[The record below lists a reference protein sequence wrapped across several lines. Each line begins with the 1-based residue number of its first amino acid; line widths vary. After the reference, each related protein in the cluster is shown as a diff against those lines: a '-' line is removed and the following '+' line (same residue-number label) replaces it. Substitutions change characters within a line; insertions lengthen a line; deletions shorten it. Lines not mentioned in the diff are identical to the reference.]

1 MRQRSALMAFL
12 LGSLQVG
19 AASSLA
25 VLGACNDF
33 VTGQDPEPPGP
44 LLVTRVTLLD
54 PAGRDGHVVFTDTSA
69 PLDCSLAQLKDTVA
83 CVNTP
88 FKDMYSP
95 KMSPPTPDSAT
106 KLRVVFNKIPAKLNG
121 QDVETAPADGLAK
134 DLSELKLIDP
144 NVVSLSCDTC
154 TGIPQSNNT
163 LQVTGSDLS
172 PDPTTF
178 DYGPALQM
186 QVLPSYDPSLG
197 VSIADDPLR
206 ALEPATVYKLKLSPG
221 LSGRNS
227 DDKILV
233 DDAANALLTFTTEPF
248 SVIQSGIGDTIATG
262 DDGGADDAKD
272 LYVINSCNRGSGAVT
287 DPFIIAA
294 ADGNC
299 NYVDPTNTGVLAL
312 YLNAGVDHSAFQ
324 AGKTVTATVAVDGGT
339 ATAVP
344 VMITN
349 GHKVK
354 GACDRGS
361 QRTLYIA
368 PTSGTWATGLAAS
381 STAVVLVTV
390 RGADIRDVSQ
400 DASHTAGM
408 GRHVLS
414 GDVLLQA
421 TIKGS
426 NMAPDAVT
434 AADVTACP

>member
-25 VLGACNDF
+25 VLASCNDF

-54 PAGRDGHVVFTDTSA
+54 PSGRDGHLIFTDTSS

-83 CVNTP
+83 CVNSP

-106 KLRVVFNKIPAKLNG
+106 KLRVVFNKIPAKVNG
-121 QDVETAPADGLAK
+121 QDVEMAPADGLAK
-134 DLSELKLIDP
+134 DLSELKLMDP
-144 NVVSLSCDTC
+144 SIVQLSCDTC
-154 TGIPQSNNT
+154 TGIPQSDNT

-186 QVLPSYDPSLG
+186 QVLPSYDPSLA
-197 VSIADDPLR
+197 VSIQDDPLR
-206 ALEPATVYKLKLSPG
+206 ALEPATVYKVKLNPG
-221 LSGRNS
+221 LSGRVVTDKLLL
-227 DDKILV
+227 DDS
-233 DDAANALLTFTTEPF
+233 ANALLTFTTEPF
-248 SVIQSGIGDTIATG
+248 RIIRSGLGDTIATG

-272 LYVINSCNRGSGAVT
+272 LYVVNMCNRGSGAVT
-287 DPFIIAA
+287 DPFIVAS
-294 ADGNC
+294 ADGDC
-299 NYVDPTNTGVLAL
+299 KYSDPPNNGVLAL
-312 YLNAGVDHSAFQ
+312 YLNAGVDHSVFQ
-324 AGKTVTATVAVDGGT
+324 AGKSATATVAVDGGA
-339 ATAVP
+339 ATPVAVT
-344 VMITN
+344 ITN
-349 GHKVK
+349 GRKVK
-354 GACDRGS
+354 GSCTRGD

-368 PTSGTWATGLAAS
+368 PTSGTWVTGLAAT
-381 STAVVLVTV
+381 STAVVLVTL
-390 RGADIRDVSQ
+390 RGSDIRDVSQ
-400 DASHTAGM
+400 AAGHPAGM

-421 TIKGS
+421 TIKSS
-426 NMAPDAVT
+426 NAAPDAVT

>member
-25 VLGACNDF
+25 VLASCNDF

-44 LLVTRVTLLD
+44 LLVTRVTLFD
-54 PAGRDGHVVFTDTSA
+54 PAGRDGHLVFTDTSA
-69 PLDCSLAQLKDTVA
+69 PLNCALPELKDTVA
-83 CVNTP
+83 CVNSP

-121 QDVETAPADGLAK
+121 QDVEMAPAEGLAK
-134 DLSELKLIDP
+134 NLSELKLVDP
-144 NVVSLSCDTC
+144 SVIQLSCDTC
-154 TGIPQSNNT
+154 TGIPQSDNT

-186 QVLPSYDPSLG
+186 QVLPSYDPSLA
-197 VSIADDPLR
+197 VSIPDDPLR
-206 ALEPATVYKLKLSPG
+206 ALEPATTYKLKLNPG
-221 LSGRNS
+221 LSGRNAA
-227 DDKILV
+227 DKLLIN
-233 DDAANALLTFTTEPF
+233 DSANALLTFSTEPF
-248 SVIQSGIGDTIATG
+248 TFIRSGIGDTIATG
-262 DDGGADDAKD
+262 DDGGEDDATD
-272 LYVINSCNRGSGAVT
+272 PYIINSCNRGSGAVT
-287 DPFIIAA
+287 DPILVAGS
-294 ADGNC
+294 DGTC
-299 NYVDPTNTGVLAL
+299 NYVNPTNSGVLAL
-312 YLNAGVDHSAFQ
+312 YLNAGVDH
-324 AGKTVTATVAVDGGT
+324 TVFKPTTATATVTVEGSVSAPV
-339 ATAVP
+339 A

-349 GHKVK
+349 GHKVM
-354 GACDRGS
+354 GSCTRGN

-368 PTSGTWATGLAAS
+368 PTSGTWAPGLAADS
-381 STAVVLVTV
+381 SAVVVVTL

-400 DASHTAGM
+400 AAGHPAGM

-414 GDVLLQA
+414 GDVRLQA
-421 TIKGS
+421 TIKSS
-426 NMAPDAVT
+426 NAAPDAVT